1 MNIYK
6 YISYIIIYVYE
17 YLYMFMYMF
26 IYIYIF
32 VTSLN
37 SFFGNGTKKLGG
49 TRGKT
54 QPTSLLWLSP
64 LRCVP
69 QVGSHLN
76 RSQMWINIQMR
87 HYYSICDSAFIDF
100 LFRSRNL
107 ILLTRNRIRTIFG
120 KTQRIGRVPK

>member
-26 IYIYIF
+26 TYIHIF

-54 QPTSLLWLSP
+54 QPTSLL
-64 LRCVP
+64 
-69 QVGSHLN
+69 
-76 RSQMWINIQMR
+76 
-87 HYYSICDSAFIDF
+87 
-100 LFRSRNL
+100 
-107 ILLTRNRIRTIFG
+107 
-120 KTQRIGRVPK
+120 